1 MNTETQEETSS
12 FYVVVIVYEF
22 SSDAPNY
29 QSLYREDYV
38 LVNASS
44 DEDAK
49 QKALQIAKQAEGTY
63 KNGQGEDI
71 TLTLKHII
79 DVNPVLSEKF
89 EHGADLYSRHFRNY
103 QAYVAFEPF
112 LSGGLK

>member
-1 MNTETQEETSS
+1 MENEKEVQKLT
-12 FYVVVIVYEF
+12 FYIAVIVYEF

-29 QSLYREDYV
+29 QPLYREDYV

-49 QKALQIAKQAEGTY
+49 QKALQIAKQQEGTY

-112 LSGGLK
+112 LSGGL